1 MDPESDY
8 IMLDVYMVLHELC
21 HVQPPKVGL
30 FISAVEQ
37 VKFYLFFFLDFFF
50 FLFLSNLQLAEVIIR
65 VSIVLQA
72 TVAFTF
78 VNFFFISLL
87 IVQAPLSDNSCQV
100 R

>member
-50 FLFLSNLQLAEVIIR
+50 FFI
-65 VSIVLQA
+65 
-72 TVAFTF
+72 F
-78 VNFFFISLL
+78 VEPAASR
-87 IVQAPLSDNSCQV
+87 SDNTCKYCFTGHSSIHFCQFLLYLSV
-100 R
+100 NSTGSSF